1 MRAICETLTAVRCT
15 SRYNA
20 PEHRRV
26 LTADW
31 KAFPNPNGVACDVSK
46 EADLMGATPK
56 PDTESGANMLATVQM
71 LCRSHRAV
79 GTDSSASVRP
89 LGPLREGFIR
99 QALGALCVLG
109 GLLSGSRWL

>member
-1 MRAICETLTAVRCT
+1 M
-15 SRYNA
+15 
-20 PEHRRV
+20 RV

-71 LCRSHRAV
+71 LCRSHRLRIQR
-79 GTDSSASVRP
+79 SAPIVRP
-89 LGPLREGFIR
+89 LFRPPGTLREGFIR

-109 GLLSGSRWL
+109 GSLSGSRWL